1 MASCLGKNKE
11 KEIINILMSW
21 NTQMMNAAIAKQHKF
36 QNKATKNYNMSA
48 ALHEY
53 VP

>member
-36 QNKATKNYNMSA
+36 QNKSTENYDMSA